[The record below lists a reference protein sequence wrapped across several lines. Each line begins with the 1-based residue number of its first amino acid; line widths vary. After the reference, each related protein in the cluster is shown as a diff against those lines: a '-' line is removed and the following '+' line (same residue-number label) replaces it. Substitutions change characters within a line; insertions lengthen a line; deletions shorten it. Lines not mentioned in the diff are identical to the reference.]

1 MFNSFALGN
10 SFDFTKLKE
19 SEKEIRTI
27 ENNIINNWVVKEE
40 NDDFE
45 RLEPINK
52 PVRNSILM
60 SKILQGSMAL
70 DRSYRK
76 MDKSAK
82 DSSSIFYQDQSF
94 KTNSFITNQISE
106 YKKEIS

>member
-40 NDDFE
+40 DDDFE
-45 RLEPINK
+45 RLEPMNK
-52 PVRNSILM
+52 PVRNSLLM

-76 MDKSAK
+76 MDKSVK
-82 DSSSIFYQDQSF
+82 DSSIFNQDQSLQ
-94 KTNSFITNQISE
+94 TSSFITKQISD
-106 YKKEIS
+106 YKKEIN